1 MGSGRLRTAQ
11 GKNPGCQAAPTL
23 ERLSRAQ
30 VAQLGTEGLAHWGGG
45 RSLTPSTGCLW
56 PPGVDLGLTPLTQLW
71 WVVQHRK
78 SDLIPAAILP
88 RSTLGRP
95 REPAASSNAE
105 GIRHLC
111 RANRQTREAYQAQL
125 RT

>member
-1 MGSGRLRTAQ
+1 MAQ

-30 VAQLGTEGLAHWGGG
+30 VAQLGTEGLAHGGGG
-45 RSLTPSTGCLW
+45 RSGCLW

-95 REPAASSNAE
+95 REPAASSNAK
-105 GIRHLC
+105 GISHLC
-111 RANRQTREAYQAQL
+111 KANRQTREAYQAWL